1 MSSVAIVTDVYE
13 QRSGIPQRLEELGAT
28 VGSAQLEAGDYA
40 FANALVERKSV
51 LDLHLSVTTGKF
63 WPQIGKLRSAGPTP
77 FLLVEGD
84 HLDAGPLR
92 PASVRGICVA
102 VIELGIRLIRT
113 ESREDS
119 ALWIYR
125 LAVRRSVRW
134 RRDKPG
140 YAQRR
145 KPPSGDQ
152 TAEAMLAAV
161 PGISAQGA
169 KALLRHFGSV
179 ANVLAADI
187 EAWQAVPGIG
197 PERAKAIE
205 ATLNK
210 RPTS

>member
-1 MSSVAIVTDVYE
+1 M
-13 QRSGIPQRLEELGAT
+13 
-28 VGSAQLEAGDYA
+28 
-40 FANALVERKSV
+40 
-51 LDLHLSVTTGKF
+51 
-63 WPQIGKLRSAGPTP
+63 
-77 FLLVEGD
+77 
-84 HLDAGPLR
+84 
-92 PASVRGICVA
+92 
-102 VIELGIRLIRT
+102 IRT

-145 KPPSGDQ
+145 KPPSGDHA
-152 TAEAMLAAV
+152 AEAMLAAV

-169 KALLRHFGSV
+169 QAFLGHFGSV

-187 EAWQAVPGIG
+187 EAWQAVPCIG

-205 ATLNK
+205 ATLK
-210 RPTS
+210 RATS